1 MQRISHEEFME
12 NIGLQMKD
20 EALRVSFLSIVE
32 ALLSEDIKMVIN

>member
-1 MQRISHEEFME
+1 ME